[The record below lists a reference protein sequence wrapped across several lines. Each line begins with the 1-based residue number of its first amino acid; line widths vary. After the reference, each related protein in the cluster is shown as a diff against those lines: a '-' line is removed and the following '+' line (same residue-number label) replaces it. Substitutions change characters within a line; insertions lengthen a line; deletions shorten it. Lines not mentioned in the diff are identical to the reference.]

1 MIMEKTDQLLEVVK
15 NAIRVENDGYQFYRV
30 AEEKTKDPKGKEVFS
45 SLAKDETNHMQIL
58 KSLYQSIKEKG
69 EYKFDEVKD
78 MKHILE
84 TTSESPIFSKEFK
97 QRMEQAQFEMTALSI
112 GILLEKNS
120 IEFYKK
126 AAQDSENKDV
136 AMLFNYLAG
145 WEGEHLRALVQQQKF
160 LQEDYWTEARFYPF

>member
-1 MIMEKTDQLLEVVK
+1 MEKRDQLLEIVK
-15 NAIRVENDGYQFYRV
+15 KAIRVENDGYQFYRV
-30 AEEKTKDPKGKEVFS
+30 AEEKTKDPKGKEVFA
-45 SLAKDETNHMQIL
+45 SLANDETNHMQIL

-97 QRMEQAQFEMTALSI
+97 QRIGQAEFEMTALSV
-112 GILLEKNS
+112 GILLEKDS

-126 AAQDSENKDV
+126 AAQQSEDEEVK
-136 AMLFNYLAG
+136 MLFSYLAN

>member
-1 MIMEKTDQLLEVVK
+1 MMEKTDELLEVVK

-58 KSLYQSIKEKG
+58 KSLYQNVKEKG
-69 EYKFDEVKD
+69 EYKFDEHQD

-84 TTSESPIFSKEFK
+84 TTSESPIFSKEFRERV
-97 QRMEQAQFEMTALSI
+97 QQAQFEMTALSI

-126 AAQDSENKDV
+126 AAKESEDKEV
-136 AMLFNYLAG
+136 RMLFDYLAD

>member
-1 MIMEKTDQLLEVVK
+1 MEKTDQLLDVVK

-69 EYKFDEVKD
+69 KYKFDEIKD

-84 TTSESPIFSKEFK
+84 TTAESPIFSKEFK
-97 QRMEQAQFEMTALSI
+97 QRMEQSQFEMAALSI

-126 AAQDSENKDV
+126 SAQQSEDKDIK
-136 AMLFNYLAG
+136 MLFSYLAD

>member
-1 MIMEKTDQLLEVVK
+1 MEKKDQLLEVVK

-30 AEEKTKDPKGKEVFS
+30 AEEKTEDPKGKEVFA

-69 EYKFDEVKD
+69 KYKFDEIKD

-84 TTSESPIFSKEFK
+84 TTSESSIFSKEFK
-97 QRMEQAQFEMTALSI
+97 ERVEQVQFEMAALSV

-120 IEFYKK
+120 IEFYAKS
-126 AAQDSENKDV
+126 AQQSEDEDV
-136 AMLFNYLAG
+136 KMLFNYLAD
-145 WEGEHLRALVQQQKF
+145 WEGEHLRVLVQQQKF
-160 LQEDYWTEARFYPF
+160 LQQDYWTEARFYPF